1 MSALPGFTQRN
12 ASNLAGKAQPKP
24 LPSIVQHGS
33 NCPAKN
39 ISLTFHKDCTKD
51 CKTVTIHGTP
61 SPSLPHLPLLLQP
74 GRPGSFTWTTFNPG
88 RTSLSGTIGSTF
100 SSTSLRSLS
109 VRASVVFEHLST
121 STVPRIVCPDC
132 GLTFCEDLDPV
143 ISTDKQAVCDI
154 RSSIDEKQPNVP
166 ALVAELTG
174 RYHYAQLVLRLA
186 ELQLRYALGVFL
198 ERSNQRDMEEALLHS
213 TIHQS
218 NGRLND
224 MYNSLNG
231 QMKDVT
237 YVDVPR
243 VVKTLPTAHFALLS
257 AHGVDYSRVKS
268 ESVFEELADEANDHF
283 DRPMRSGLTIAG
295 CA

>member
-1 MSALPGFTQRN
+1 M
-12 ASNLAGKAQPKP
+12 
-24 LPSIVQHGS
+24 
-33 NCPAKN
+33 CP
-39 ISLTFHKDCTKD
+39 HW
-51 CKTVTIHGTP
+51 
-61 SPSLPHLPLLLQP
+61 LL
-74 GRPGSFTWTTFNPG
+74 
-88 RTSLSGTIGSTF
+88 
-100 SSTSLRSLS
+100 
-109 VRASVVFEHLST
+109 
-121 STVPRIVCPDC
+121 
-132 GLTFCEDLDPV
+132 
-143 ISTDKQAVCDI
+143 
-154 RSSIDEKQPNVP
+154 
-166 ALVAELTG
+166 ELTG

-186 ELQLRYALGVFL
+186 ELQLR
-198 ERSNQRDMEEALLHS
+198 
-213 TIHQS
+213 